1 MAKPKKKS
9 YEEDYDEEEEEEEV
23 EPEDEDDDED
33 NVDPEETKKPLVP
46 DRRPTA
52 KEKRHPKAAKP
63 KTEDRYQPYHSP
75 ERAGI
80 LDRQTEKPV
89 LEDDLTFKA
98 WVMNKIQKIE
108 DAVC

>member
-1 MAKPKKKS
+1 MKKPKRKND
-9 YEEDYDEEEEEEEV
+9 EDDFEDEEEDDYV
-23 EPEDEDDDED
+23 EPEEDEEDDKVES
-33 NVDPEETKKPLVP
+33 EEKPRTP

-52 KEKRHPKAAKP
+52 KEKRHPRAAKP
-63 KTEDRYQPYHSP
+63 ETEDRYVPYHTP

-80 LDRQTEKPV
+80 LDKQTDKPI

-98 WVMNKIQKIE
+98 WVMNKLQKIE